1 MTVFDRLF
9 ADSTLS
15 QLQQK
20 DARDP
25 LAHKRASFLLPEGV
39 VYLDGNS
46 LGALP
51 LTVPARL
58 ARVAEEEW
66 GGQLI
71 RSWTANA
78 EAAQDWMN
86 LPDRVAAKIAPLIGA
101 QPHEVAVGDS
111 TSVNIFK
118 LLAAALHMAPPE
130 RRVILTDA
138 DNFPTD
144 LYMAQGLNALLGE
157 KYELRPVPGAELE
170 ANLTGDVAL
179 TLLTE
184 VDYRTGHRL
193 DMAGLTAKAHR
204 HGILTIWDLAH
215 SAGAFP
221 VDLNGAGADFAVGC
235 GYKFLNGGPGAP
247 SFLFVA
253 GRHQDSARAFLSG
266 WMGHADPFEMARDFT
281 PAPGARRYVVG
292 TPTVLSLSALDA
304 ALDVF
309 ADVDMN
315 VLRAKSLSL
324 TDTFIELMEPLTA
337 QYPLELV
344 TPRNHDERGSQV
356 SYRHPQARE
365 VMQKLIESGVLGDYR
380 TPDILRFGFTPLYH
394 SHADVWRAVQGIK
407 RVLENEVLEEGERT

>member
-20 DARDP
+20 DTHDP
-25 LAHKRASFLLPEGV
+25 LAHKRAEFKLPEGV
-39 VYLDGNS
+39 IYLDGNS

-51 LTVPARL
+51 LRVSARIL
-58 ARVAEEEW
+58 RVVEQEW
-66 GGQLI
+66 GNQLI

-78 EAAQDWMN
+78 EAAQDWMQ

-101 QPHEVAVGDS
+101 QAHEVAVGDS

-118 LLAAALHMAPPE
+118 LLAAALKMAPSE
-130 RRVILTDA
+130 RHVILTDA

-144 LYMAQGLNALLGE
+144 LYMAQGLNALLGGQ
-157 KYELRPVPGAELE
+157 YELRPVPSAELE
-170 ANLTGDVAL
+170 AHLTEEVAL

-184 VDYRTGHRL
+184 VDYRTGRKL
-193 DMAGLTAKAHR
+193 DMAGLTAKAHKN
-204 HGILTIWDLAH
+204 GILTIWDLAH

-221 VDLNGAGADFAVGC
+221 VDLNGTGADFAVGC
-235 GYKFLNGGPGAP
+235 GYKYLNGGPGAP

-253 GRHQDSARAFLSG
+253 QRHHDSAHAFLSG
-266 WMGHADPFEMARDFT
+266 WMGHADPFEMAREFS

-309 ADVDMN
+309 GDVDMN
-315 VLRAKSLSL
+315 ELRAKSLSL

-337 QYPLELV
+337 QYPLTLV
-344 TPRNHDERGSQV
+344 TPQTHAERGSQV
-356 SYRHPQARE
+356 SYQHPQAQE
-365 VMQKLIESGVLGDYR
+365 VMQKLTQRGILGDFR

-394 SHADVWRAVQGIK
+394 SHADVWRAVQGVK
-407 RVLENEVLEEGERT
+407 HVLEGSG